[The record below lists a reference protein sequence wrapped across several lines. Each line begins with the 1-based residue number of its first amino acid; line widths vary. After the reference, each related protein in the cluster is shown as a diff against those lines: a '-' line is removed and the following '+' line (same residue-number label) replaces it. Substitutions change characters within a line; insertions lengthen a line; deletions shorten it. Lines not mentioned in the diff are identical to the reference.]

1 MTGVVSM
8 ALYHCHW
15 LVFGAEIFLFIRFF
29 TLDKHP
35 FIELIGGGGESGGG
49 CEGGSEL
56 LDVGMGRMINGHR
69 EALCSTRPHLKHMAE
84 MPPYWMG

>member
-8 ALYHCHW
+8 ALYHCRW

-35 FIELIGGGGESGGG
+35 FIELIGGGNQVVVVKVVQSCWTWAWGE
-49 CEGGSEL
+49 
-56 LDVGMGRMINGHR
+56 
-69 EALCSTRPHLKHMAE
+69 
-84 MPPYWMG
+84 

>member
-8 ALYHCHW
+8 ALYHCRW

-35 FIELIGGGGESGGG
+35 FIELVGGGGNQVVVVKVVQSCWTWAWGE
-49 CEGGSEL
+49 
-56 LDVGMGRMINGHR
+56 
-69 EALCSTRPHLKHMAE
+69 
-84 MPPYWMG
+84 